1 MNFSRNY
8 FNKLMITCGLGVSLL
23 PSTPLQAQETEKP
36 NIIFIMADDHANRAI
51 SAYDGSINRT
61 PNIDRIANE
70 GAIFRNNFCANSICG
85 PSRASILTGKHSHKN
100 GVTGNGSEWN
110 GKQTLLPRVMQ
121 QDGYNTAL
129 IGKWHLNTNPGDEFD
144 YWKILM
150 GAGRQGFYYN
160 PDFVTSD
167 GKTEMMQGY
176 STDLITDEA
185 LGWLNEKGEGQ
196 KPFMLFVQYK
206 APHVPRMP
214 EFRFLNRYVNDTI
227 PEPETLFDDYKTR
240 SPYANEANMKIGK
253 RIKTLPLLEDHD
265 PNDNIYYA
273 RMTKE
278 QLEKWHSFKDPE
290 TKKILEMK
298 RQGKLKGDA
307 AKSIAYQ
314 RFIKDYIRCIDGVD
328 ENVGRLLSWL
338 DQHPEIKEN
347 TIIVYSSDQSY
358 FTGQHGWA
366 EKRFMYED
374 GMRMPLVMRWPKVIP
389 AGVEVEELVQNIDF
403 APSFL
408 EMAGIKAPE
417 EMQGESF
424 LKLID
429 GSKAK
434 DWRESLYYHYYDHG
448 KHNVPR
454 HEGVRTNRYKLIHY
468 YTDDVW
474 EFYDLKEDANEVNNL
489 YGNAKYKKQIQQLKK
504 ELYRLREQYEVPNS
518 NFEAPYVP
526 VGSHRKRKQPKKN
539 SI

>member
-1 MNFSRNY
+1 MNYSRKYING
-8 FNKLMITCGLGVSLL
+8 LMMMSCGLGGSLL
-23 PSTPLQAQETEKP
+23 PSNSLQAQKAEKP

-51 SAYDGSINRT
+51 SAYGGGINNT

-100 GVTGNGSEWN
+100 GVTGNAAIWN
-110 GKQTLLPRVMQ
+110 GKQMLLPRVMQ
-121 QDGYNTAL
+121 RAGYNTAL
-129 IGKWHLNTNPGDEFD
+129 IGKWHLNSNPGDEFD

-160 PDFVTSD
+160 PDFVTSE
-167 GKTEMMQGY
+167 GKTEMMKGY

-185 LGWLNEKGEGQ
+185 LGWLDEKREEK

-214 EFRFLNRYVNDTI
+214 EFRFMDRYVNDTI
-227 PEPETLFDDYKTR
+227 PEPETLFDDYESR
-240 SPYANEANMKIGK
+240 SPYLDKARMKIGN
-253 RIKTLPLLEDHD
+253 RIKTFPLLEDHD
-265 PNDNIYYA
+265 PSENIYYA

-278 QLEKWHSFKDPE
+278 QLEKWHSYKDPD
-290 TKKILEMK
+290 TKQILKLK
-298 RQGKLKGDA
+298 REGKLVGKE
-307 AKSIAYQ
+307 KKRLAYQ
-314 RFIKDYIRCIDGVD
+314 MFIKDYLRCIDGVD

-338 DQHPEIKEN
+338 DQNEKIKEN

-374 GMRMPLVMRWPKVIP
+374 GMKMPLVMRWPKAIK
-389 AGVEVEELVQNIDF
+389 AGTEVEELVQNIDF
-403 APSFL
+403 APSFID
-408 EMAGIKAPE
+408 MAGVEIPG
-417 EMQGESF
+417 EMQGESV
-424 LKLID
+424 LELVNGEK
-429 GSKAK
+429 SS
-434 DWRESLYYHYYDHG
+434 DWRKSLYYHYYDHG

-454 HEGVRTNRYKLIHY
+454 HEGVRGERYKLIHY

-474 EFYDLKEDANEVNNL
+474 EFYDLNQDADEINNL
-489 YGNAKYKKQIQQLKK
+489 YGIARYKKEIRQLKK
-504 ELYRLREQYEVPNS
+504 ELYRLRKQYEVPEIH
-518 NFEAPYVP
+518 FKAPYVG
-526 VGSHRKRKQPKKN
+526 VGRHK
-539 SI
+539 